1 MQVNDYMSYRIV
13 PRFQLS
19 ICITSFLFTWTLW
32 YVFPFINV
40 VLLSHRYQE
49 PAMWTTTLKTC
60 ILVLVLDVCT
70 GYDLYGCNLPD
81 NPSLSQLFQFQSC
94 VSEVNGI
101 SAGEGGRWGRSIRA
115 HPRRKNSD
123 IRIILGVLQA
133 HNFNTD
139 GLRKL
144 QEKTED
150 INTYHSAVDSS
161 YGDSVPYGSKHIA
174 VSASHRVEKKST
186 VSHGSDTLWNVLTR
200 LFSSGDVESS
210 GRSVRSVHPRHTDRP
225 QRR

>member
-1 MQVNDYMSYRIV
+1 MYFFY
-13 PRFQLS
+13 
-19 ICITSFLFTWTLW
+19 
-32 YVFPFINV
+32 
-40 VLLSHRYQE
+40 HRYQHL
-49 PAMWTTTLKTC
+49 AMWTTTLKTC
-60 ILVLVLDVCT
+60 ILVLVLGRCT

-123 IRIILGVLQA
+123 MGIILGVLQA
-133 HNFNTD
+133 QNFNAD

-186 VSHGSDTLWNVLTR
+186 VSHGGSDILWNALKR
-200 LFSSGDVESS
+200 LFSLGDVESS
-210 GRSVRSVHPRHTDRP
+210 GISVRSVHSRHTDRP